1 MLKRPLTIVG
11 AAALYGFA
19 IGSVHSAWLARWDL
33 VKFPLFLLL
42 TSQLCALAYY
52 VFARVIAGRL
62 SFGEVWDLSMATYRD
77 VAVLLASLSPVAF
90 FLARTVVQPDAGSL
104 GEYPFFL
111 GLNVGFIALCGVVAL
126 VRQTLRLLRRHRL
139 RLARAMTVTVV
150 WLALSL
156 FAGAQCAW
164 FFRPFFG
171 PSTIAHPPVIEGW
184 GEDYRGARSFYE
196 AVYHLLDP
204 PPLPAD
210 YRSRTG
216 QRWLRR

>member
-1 MLKRPLTIVG
+1 
-11 AAALYGFA
+11 
-19 IGSVHSAWLARWDL
+19 
-33 VKFPLFLLL
+33 
-42 TSQLCALAYY
+42 
-52 VFARVIAGRL
+52 
-62 SFGEVWDLSMATYRD
+62 MATYRD

-90 FLARTVVQPDAGSL
+90 FLARAVVQPDARSL